1 MVNVEL
7 SPANIGNKKKLE
19 LIQHPGIFL
28 IQSLPTTMN
37 FFKILR
43 NDLELFYKTLS
54 SANNI
59 QLKNISSF
67 IINNFYDNIFSDKP
81 SDELLTII
89 FKFLENEINHIPQPE
104 NFLENTS
111 CRFLLE
117 GLFKNPEIKFFFNNL
132 LTPIVE
138 EIEENSCEK
147 WFLSIS
153 EIKLDLEENKN
164 LYISKGIIHNE
175 LKDNNT
181 KNEFEKYIFN
191 INKSDLEALLNK
203 TEDDFIKEYIQK
215 QINLFEKDEKLY
227 SNNNFMEDITKQKMK
242 DEIFLFYNQIFLII
256 IKVINY
262 ILDHLIEKMNLIP
275 NILKN
280 ICKIIEILV
289 LKKYNNSVYY
299 RNLFIGKFF
308 FNFIFCQFLESLD
321 YDCLINT
328 CIITNTTQEN
338 FTQVIKIIKKLFS
351 LEFFNSKLNSSLIPF
366 NNYFL
371 NEALPKISQ
380 FFNEITK
387 IKLSPF
393 LEKIINNK
401 NVFYYDFFLENP
413 NELINQIQ
421 YCFNLYELNSL
432 IEIVNNNIK
441 IIIESDFKEEF
452 DEEKKEKINKGRNLF
467 KATIRRISYYTK
479 EVGDL
484 IANQEKKNKI
494 FYFLLTN
501 LFFNEDFS
509 KYEKIKES
517 TCFTKKEL
525 ETVNSEEDL
534 LNNNLIKIDN
544 FLVKLL
550 FSYGSLNER
559 DFSEVESKNLIEIL
573 NELIKILKTGRI
585 NFNSP
590 VPPEW
595 YGKSLVNLLNNLPE
609 KYKKNNYDEILTLLK
624 NDIQKSI
631 DSLDP
636 KVYSGI
642 YEKLKNTSQIKIL
655 LTYVEN
661 NLIDIEQNK
670 KIIYFC
676 DKQEL
681 NTNLT
686 LKKNANRKKATYKFK
701 TISNLIDNFPN
712 MSMKDKNGDC
722 LKIQKNDLIPEF
734 LLNCLKIISEK
745 SRILLNEYNYSE
757 LYADYEN
764 KKSEL
769 ENKNRNICLD
779 YDGFF
784 PYLNEN
790 MKLFYSIFNSENT
803 EENRIEDLLNQFKPH
818 LTELLSN
825 KIDDYIMNKLHSKIF
840 PIDPLPKDIT
850 LYNKLLELNWIEP
863 KNIIQKD
870 IINYTFF
877 SEPISLIQKFEK
889 SKSPI
894 SKMKMLQK
902 TFQSIQNIIKFNLK
916 ELYLG
921 TNQIIPIFVYILIKA
936 KPKRLWS
943 NLKYIQLY
951 LGYKIDQQ
959 IFFQFQVAITMIETM
974 DHNRLINVSQEEF
987 ENNCKNSLI

>member
-1 MVNVEL
+1 
-7 SPANIGNKKKLE
+7 
-19 LIQHPGIFL
+19 
-28 IQSLPTTMN
+28 MN

-89 FKFLENEINHIPQPE
+89 FKFLENEINNISQPE

-393 LEKIINNK
+393 L
-401 NVFYYDFFLENP
+401 
-413 NELINQIQ
+413 
-421 YCFNLYELNSL
+421 
-432 IEIVNNNIK
+432 
-441 IIIESDFKEEF
+441 
-452 DEEKKEKINKGRNLF
+452 
-467 KATIRRISYYTK
+467 
-479 EVGDL
+479 
-484 IANQEKKNKI
+484 
-494 FYFLLTN
+494 
-501 LFFNEDFS
+501 
-509 KYEKIKES
+509 
-517 TCFTKKEL
+517 
-525 ETVNSEEDL
+525 
-534 LNNNLIKIDN
+534 
-544 FLVKLL
+544 
-550 FSYGSLNER
+550 
-559 DFSEVESKNLIEIL
+559 
-573 NELIKILKTGRI
+573 
-585 NFNSP
+585 
-590 VPPEW
+590 
-595 YGKSLVNLLNNLPE
+595 
-609 KYKKNNYDEILTLLK
+609 
-624 NDIQKSI
+624 
-631 DSLDP
+631 
-636 KVYSGI
+636 
-642 YEKLKNTSQIKIL
+642 
-655 LTYVEN
+655 
-661 NLIDIEQNK
+661 
-670 KIIYFC
+670 
-676 DKQEL
+676 
-681 NTNLT
+681 
-686 LKKNANRKKATYKFK
+686 
-701 TISNLIDNFPN
+701 
-712 MSMKDKNGDC
+712 
-722 LKIQKNDLIPEF
+722 
-734 LLNCLKIISEK
+734 
-745 SRILLNEYNYSE
+745 
-757 LYADYEN
+757 
-764 KKSEL
+764 
-769 ENKNRNICLD
+769 
-779 YDGFF
+779 
-784 PYLNEN
+784 
-790 MKLFYSIFNSENT
+790 
-803 EENRIEDLLNQFKPH
+803 
-818 LTELLSN
+818 
-825 KIDDYIMNKLHSKIF
+825 
-840 PIDPLPKDIT
+840 
-850 LYNKLLELNWIEP
+850 
-863 KNIIQKD
+863 
-870 IINYTFF
+870 
-877 SEPISLIQKFEK
+877 
-889 SKSPI
+889 
-894 SKMKMLQK
+894 
-902 TFQSIQNIIKFNLK
+902 
-916 ELYLG
+916 
-921 TNQIIPIFVYILIKA
+921 
-936 KPKRLWS
+936 
-943 NLKYIQLY
+943 
-951 LGYKIDQQ
+951 
-959 IFFQFQVAITMIETM
+959 
-974 DHNRLINVSQEEF
+974 
-987 ENNCKNSLI
+987 

>member
-1 MVNVEL
+1 
-7 SPANIGNKKKLE
+7 
-19 LIQHPGIFL
+19 
-28 IQSLPTTMN
+28 MN

-89 FKFLENEINHIPQPE
+89 FKFLENEINNISQPE

-421 YCFNLYELNSL
+421 YCFNLYELNTL

>member
-1 MVNVEL
+1 
-7 SPANIGNKKKLE
+7 
-19 LIQHPGIFL
+19 
-28 IQSLPTTMN
+28 MN

-89 FKFLENEINHIPQPE
+89 FKFLENEINNITQPE

-117 GLFKNPEIKFFFNNL
+117 GLIKNPEIKFFFNNL

-153 EIKLDLEENKN
+153 EIKLDLDENKN

-191 INKSDLEALLNK
+191 ISKSDLEALLNK

-215 QINLFEKDEKLY
+215 QINLFEKDETLY

-242 DEIFLFYNQIFLII
+242 DEIFLLYNQIFLII

-289 LKKYNNSVYY
+289 LKKYNNSIYY

-338 FTQVIKIIKKLFS
+338 FIQVIKIIKKLFS

-371 NEALPKISQ
+371 NEALPKISE

-401 NVFYYDFFLENP
+401 NVFNFDFFLENP

-421 YCFNLYELNSL
+421 YCFNLYELNTL

-452 DEEKKEKINKGRNLF
+452 DEEKKEIINKGRNLF

-517 TCFTKKEL
+517 ICFTKKEL

-550 FSYGSLNER
+550 FSYGTLNER

-609 KYKKNNYDEILTLLK
+609 KYKKNNCDEILTLLK

-670 KIIYFC
+670 KIICFC

-722 LKIQKNDLIPEF
+722 LKNQKNDLIPEF

-757 LYADYEN
+757 MYADYEN

-769 ENKNRNICLD
+769 ENKNRSICLD

-825 KIDDYIMNKLHSKIF
+825 KIDDFIMNKLHFKIF
-840 PIDPLPKDIT
+840 PIEPLPKDIT

>member
-1 MVNVEL
+1 
-7 SPANIGNKKKLE
+7 
-19 LIQHPGIFL
+19 
-28 IQSLPTTMN
+28 MN

-89 FKFLENEINHIPQPE
+89 FKFLENEINNISQPE

-289 LKKYNNSVYY
+289 LKKYNNSIYY

-840 PIDPLPKDIT
+840 PIEPLPKDIT
-850 LYNKLLELNWIEP
+850 LYNKLLELNWIKP

-877 SEPISLIQKFEK
+877 SEPVSLIQKFEK

>member
-1 MVNVEL
+1 
-7 SPANIGNKKKLE
+7 
-19 LIQHPGIFL
+19 
-28 IQSLPTTMN
+28 MN

-89 FKFLENEINHIPQPE
+89 FKFLENEINNITQPE

-117 GLFKNPEIKFFFNNL
+117 GLIKNPEIKFFFNNL

-153 EIKLDLEENKN
+153 EIKLDLDENKN

-550 FSYGSLNER
+550 FSYGTLNER

-921 TNQIIPIFVYILIKA
+921 TNQIIPIFVYILIKS

>member
-1 MVNVEL
+1 
-7 SPANIGNKKKLE
+7 
-19 LIQHPGIFL
+19 
-28 IQSLPTTMN
+28 MN

-89 FKFLENEINHIPQPE
+89 FKFLENEINNISQPE

-289 LKKYNNSVYY
+289 LKKYNNSIYY

>member
-1 MVNVEL
+1 
-7 SPANIGNKKKLE
+7 
-19 LIQHPGIFL
+19 
-28 IQSLPTTMN
+28 MN

-89 FKFLENEINHIPQPE
+89 FKFLENEINNISQPE

>member
-1 MVNVEL
+1 
-7 SPANIGNKKKLE
+7 
-19 LIQHPGIFL
+19 
-28 IQSLPTTMN
+28 MN

-89 FKFLENEINHIPQPE
+89 FKFLENEINNISQPE

-191 INKSDLEALLNK
+191 ISKSDLEALLNK

-215 QINLFEKDEKLY
+215 QINLFEKDETLY

-242 DEIFLFYNQIFLII
+242 DEIFLLYNQIFLII

-289 LKKYNNSVYY
+289 LKKYNNSIYY

-338 FTQVIKIIKKLFS
+338 FIQVIKIIKKLFS

-371 NEALPKISQ
+371 NEALPKISE

-550 FSYGSLNER
+550 FSYGTLNER

-609 KYKKNNYDEILTLLK
+609 KYKKNNCDEILTLLK

-670 KIIYFC
+670 KIICFC

-722 LKIQKNDLIPEF
+722 LKNQKNDLIPEF

-757 LYADYEN
+757 MYADYEN

-769 ENKNRNICLD
+769 ENKNRSICLD

-825 KIDDYIMNKLHSKIF
+825 KIDDYIMNKLHFKIF
-840 PIDPLPKDIT
+840 PIEPLPKDIT